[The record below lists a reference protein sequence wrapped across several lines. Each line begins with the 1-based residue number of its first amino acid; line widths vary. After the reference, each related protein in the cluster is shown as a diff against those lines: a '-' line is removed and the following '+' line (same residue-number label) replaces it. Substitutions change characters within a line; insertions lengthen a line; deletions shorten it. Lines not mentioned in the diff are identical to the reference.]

1 METRDAIAEYLQQGI
16 GGKFYYRMVDT
27 VLSRDKNWV
36 RWKAE
41 GCPLIERPPVSVA
54 DYLGARENATKAY
67 ANKRL
72 RPSPMGALDLRFLND
87 EEHTNSLE
95 HLKKLDRYV
104 YEIRCKLHRLT
115 MTSFNNP
122 APDSFLTGI
131 ADDDFDIDTAKT
143 KEDRDAATKA
153 KASKVW
159 RTLRLA
165 SRSKLN
171 QFDKIDDGKNI
182 KVLFDSHQV
191 FDEAVK
197 AENSVKLPQA

>member
-1 METRDAIAEYLQQGI
+1 
-16 GGKFYYRMVDT
+16 
-27 VLSRDKNWV
+27 
-36 RWKAE
+36 
-41 GCPLIERPPVSVA
+41 VSVA

-95 HLKKLDRYV
+95 HLKKLDR
-104 YEIRCKLHRLT
+104 
-115 MTSFNNP
+115 FNNP